1 MGMDSCVTA
10 ASFVCN
16 HTSILYTTW
25 DGGMTACGT
34 NDPCD
39 AVLTDG
45 GYNNTYGL
53 LNTTGNCVM
62 GGVASSNCKTMSSA
76 NELYTLNND
85 VTSSSGTCFT
95 ISAANVTIDCG
106 GYALKY
112 ATSSSAYGIDNSA
125 GYANLSIKNCNI
137 SQVSSMQTS
146 AYAVYLAGAVDST
159 VYNNSIMTNGGG
171 SSGIYLSGSSD
182 KANITDNNITTS
194 GGAGAYGVYI
204 FDSSRANVIHN
215 EIDTSDDG
223 VYVYGNSDYNILENN
238 IFDAVV
244 GDGIDIE
251 NSGPSSPTL
260 NNVSSNKFNSGSIT
274 SYDLYISSDDTTGGT
289 WLIDQQLN
297 DYYLS
302 MSSLI
307 VQSTNHGQIKWF
319 TSVAEI
325 GSNFSANVS
334 ILNNSVIVNSNS
346 ISGLNQS
353 SNISL
358 FNFGNRGFTT
368 PIILKNGA
376 QCSAGWCDNFTSLI
390 ASTVVFNVT
399 GWSNYSIGEGADKT
413 PPQIA
418 FQGQTPASGIYSSNR
433 SIEINTTISDQGDL
447 AQVKFNWNWTNES
460 IATINLTNIDI
471 NFSTTRLTGLNF
483 TANNTQLGLYG
494 NDLLLM
500 MNFEN
505 RSALG
510 ESSSLIVDLSKYG
523 LNGTYNGNAVI
534 NATGKYGT
542 AVNFDG
548 SGDDIAFSSSPTGVN
563 TISFWMNSRQSA
575 SGCAIVIAGSDVYNS
590 NSWNWGIWMGN
601 GASPLIAFTAKPGVA
616 QGTPPLSLNTWTHV
630 VLVRNSNGNALFYMN
645 GNMTNNIS
653 SGSGNTDG
661 VLRIGTAG
669 TYDYNGLI
677 DEIRIWNRSLS
688 TKEIQQ
694 LYYSNL
700 QKYDSSNWSFYNTQI
715 PLNNYTFSADGARD
729 NIKFVKFNTTNFDYY
744 MNKSGLGNG
753 DYLYRLFGRDAV
765 GNTSSTE
772 QRTIDIIAATGN
784 NLPTA
789 TLLDPAEGNRTNN
802 RKPMFNWSGADAD
815 GDAINYTLNISLKA
829 SSTCTDTEKI
839 IENITAMNY
848 TLTSDLKCLYDNGDY
863 YLWSIRPYDGEG
875 YGNWTTPRTL
885 NLSSVISL
893 SLPTSTVQFGPIK
906 YTDSNDT
913 TDNSPPPFIIQNNG
927 NAFTNVTI
935 DATSLWRSVENPNN
949 YYKYK
954 IANATGEEGAF
965 HWFSITGFATMPL
978 TGGGSD
984 KAIVRLNYT
993 DATDSAEIDVYVQ
1006 VPPDEGSNVRN
1017 STVSL
1022 TGSLAE

>member
-1 MGMDSCVTA
+1 LIDEIRIWNRSLSTKE
-10 ASFVCN
+10 
-16 HTSILYTTW
+16 IQQLYYSNLQKY
-25 DGGMTACGT
+25 D
-34 NDPCD
+34 
-39 AVLTDG
+39 
-45 GYNNTYGL
+45 
-53 LNTTGNCVM
+53 
-62 GGVASSNCKTMSSA
+62 SSNWS
-76 NELYTLNND
+76 
-85 VTSSSGTCFT
+85 F
-95 ISAANVTIDCG
+95 
-106 GYALKY
+106 YA
-112 ATSSSAYGIDNSA
+112 
-125 GYANLSIKNCNI
+125 
-137 SQVSSMQTS
+137 
-146 AYAVYLAGAVDST
+146 
-159 VYNNSIMTNGGG
+159 
-171 SSGIYLSGSSD
+171 
-182 KANITDNNITTS
+182 
-194 GGAGAYGVYI
+194 
-204 FDSSRANVIHN
+204 
-215 EIDTSDDG
+215 E
-223 VYVYGNSDYNILENN
+223 
-238 IFDAVV
+238 
-244 GDGIDIE
+244 
-251 NSGPSSPTL
+251 
-260 NNVSSNKFNSGSIT
+260 
-274 SYDLYISSDDTTGGT
+274 
-289 WLIDQQLN
+289 
-297 DYYLS
+297 
-302 MSSLI
+302 
-307 VQSTNHGQIKWF
+307 
-319 TSVAEI
+319 
-325 GSNFSANVS
+325 SNFS
-334 ILNNSVIVNSNS
+334 NNFSLKTM
-346 ISGLNQS
+346 GS
-353 SNISL
+353 SNFEFAK
-358 FNFGNRGFTT
+358 FNQTNYEYYINKSADYTNITYNYFVSAIDVDGNENSTGTRNAKFD
-368 PIILKNGA
+368 
-376 QCSAGWCDNFTSLI
+376 W
-390 ASTVVFNVT
+390 ASPTIT
-399 GWSNYSIGEGADKT
+399 IT
-413 PPQIA
+413 
-418 FQGQTPASGIYSSNR
+418 TPASGGSYTNNFNLNISITDNECNLKAIKYNITSVATGAAMQANETNFSAPYPCSALFSSSVAVGSWAEGNYNLTVEAGDAQSETPPSNMKAKADNNKFSVEYFDSDNGLNIITSLSTFSYLGIFDKILGREDNSVEVAMKDKNFVYNVREENNHYKEGFEIDKLKNR
-433 SIEINTTISDQGDL
+433 EFIKRTIKVNEGFRLDVENSGRGHILVYQEGRFIPFRYISHESDADAGLTITTTQIDSRTVEVVINSGTFGWGKVEHKPEKTVIQSMDTAVLNYAVQSIIFTVDRTPPTLTFVNPTPLNNTRTANLSFEINTTIIEPTANLDE
-447 AQVKFNWNWTNES
+447 AVFNWNGTNES
-460 IATINLTNIDI
+460 VINVNSTDFNI
-471 NFSTTRLTGLNF
+471 NFSITSLTSLNW

-494 NDLLLM
+494 NDLMLM